1 MKKLE
6 NKFETK
12 KVYTG
17 QLLYIIRNNGNSED
31 RHNKSILG
39 VFNSPQEAKEA
50 VEVAKTLQER
60 AHVSTNMEVKV
71 VIPGLSMYHG
81 CSAYSLQQLLDDP
94 FAFEQKVREWFMWEK
109 FITLHNNNYGLK

>member
-17 QLLYIIRNNGNSED
+17 QLLYIVRNNGNSED

-39 VFNSPQEAKEA
+39 VFTTPQEAKEA
-50 VEVAKTLQER
+50 VEVAKEIQTR
-60 AHVSTNMEVKV
+60 ANGEACMEVKV

-81 CSAYSLQQLLDDP
+81 CSAFSLQQLLDDP
-94 FAFEQKVREWFMWEK
+94 FAFEQKVREWTMWER
-109 FITLHNNNYGLK
+109 FISHHNNNYGLK

>member
-39 VFNSPQEAKEA
+39 VFTSPQEAKEA
-50 VEVAKTLQER
+50 VELAKKIQKR
-60 AHVSTNMEVKV
+60 AKVEAYMEVKV
-71 VIPGLSMYHG
+71 TIPGLSMYNG
-81 CSAYSLQQLLDDP
+81 CSVYSLQQLLDDP

-109 FITLHNNNYGLK
+109 FITLHNNNYGF

>member
-17 QLLYIIRNNGNSED
+17 QLLYIVRNNGNSED
-31 RHNKSILG
+31 RRNKSILG
-39 VFNSPQEAKEA
+39 VFTSPQEVKEA
-50 VEVAKTLQER
+50 VELAKKIQER
-60 AHVSTNMEVKV
+60 AHVEAYMEVKV
-71 VIPGLSMYHG
+71 TIPGLSMYNG

-94 FAFEQKVREWFMWEK
+94 FTFEQKVREWYMWEA
-109 FITLHNNNYGLK
+109 FIERHNNNYGLK